1 MNKKILTLLSMG
13 ILSASLVAC
22 SSDDDEK
29 VETGNT
35 TQVEQSSEE
44 QTSDVESEATEVV
57 LVDDDTI
64 KATVTEKT
72 VDVFGA
78 GYNITIENKTDK
90 KIIVQTRE
98 TSIDGV
104 MEDPIFSEEITSGK
118 TSKGMMQFMNIT
130 ELEDLKN
137 LEGKLVVLDEDY
149 MDLKV
154 YDMTIE

>member
-1 MNKKILTLLSMG
+1 MNRKILTLLSIG
-13 ILSASLVAC
+13 IVSISLVAC
-22 SSDDDEK
+22 SSENGEK
-29 VETGNT
+29 VETGNA
-35 TQVEQSSEE
+35 TQVEESTEE
-44 QTSDVESEATEVV
+44 VSNVESESTEVV